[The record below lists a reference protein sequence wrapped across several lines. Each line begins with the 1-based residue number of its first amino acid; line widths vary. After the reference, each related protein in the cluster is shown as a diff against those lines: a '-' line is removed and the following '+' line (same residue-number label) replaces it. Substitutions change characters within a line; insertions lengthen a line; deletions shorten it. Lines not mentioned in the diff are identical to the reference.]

1 MKKNRTKKLRI
12 GIVASKFNEFI
23 TQRLIDGCLKEL
35 KIRQVD
41 FTLFWVPGS
50 FELPLIA
57 LKLAKRP
64 TIDAVICLG
73 SVIRGETPH
82 FDLVARAC
90 QEGILHVSLET
101 EKPIIFGVLTT
112 ENVKQAYAR
121 SKEKGDNKGCDAAIA
136 CCEMINCLESVKH
149 A

>member
-1 MKKNRTKKLRI
+1 MKKNRTKKIRV

-35 KIRQVD
+35 KTRQVE

-64 TIDAVICLG
+64 TIDAVICVG
-73 SVIRGETPH
+73 TIIRGETAH
-82 FDLVARAC
+82 FDLVARAA
-90 QEGILHVSLET
+90 QEGILQVSLQT
-101 EKPIIFGVLTT
+101 EKPVIFGVLTV
-112 ENVKQAYAR
+112 ENTKQAYAR
-121 SKEKGDNKGCDAAIA
+121 SKEKGDNKGRDAAIA
-136 CCEMINCLESVKH
+136 CCEMIDCLEDVKH